1 MSVNIGLLMLVNGV
15 ASAAVAEK
23 VIEEVIVTGS
33 RTPELVSEVPASVA
47 IIGRDE
53 LMEQMKNSPE
63 LQKMLVLKV
72 PGFGAATGST
82 SNSSLT
88 LRGRKALVMIDGVPQ
103 STPLRN
109 GSLGVRSVDAS
120 ALERV
125 EVVKGA
131 SSMYGNGAA
140 GGLINY
146 ITKLPASDAEF
157 SGDIG
162 VSSRF
167 STVDTDDSFSKRIDG
182 TITGTVGD
190 FSYVVNAVYDARG
203 QQKDADGDTMGLIY
217 GLSDLTTKN
226 LFTKFGYQIDVD
238 KTLQL
243 TYNLYDSQQSSDL
256 MDLTGNP
263 ATGVKTRA
271 VENTTGNANLA
282 DPQGPKD
289 NYNVMLKYNDAELLA
304 NTELSIDAYK
314 QKIENVFFRSTR
326 LANLSLGYDAGQS
339 LILSKKEGL
348 RLNLK
353 SDFDWDQVS
362 ASFVYGIDMLNDVS
376 SQPMTDGRLWVP
388 EMDMDNKAGYL
399 QTKLVIAD
407 DWVVKAGVRREE
419 IDISVQDYST
429 LSLCSTATTCSTS
442 VDVTG
447 GKLSYQSTTY
457 NFGLR
462 YTAEPLFNPFVS
474 YSEGFDISDLGRLLR
489 TAQVTDL
496 ALVETEASVVEHIE
510 VGFSSDW
517 ENISFEFAAYQSK
530 SALGT
535 GTKLDPASGIF
546 LPVREPQ
553 KIKGFELALDYQANE
568 RLNIGATYT
577 HFNGENTDTGVPLT
591 GRYISPDKFT
601 AYLDWQP
608 SDNTRLG
615 LSYQRI
621 GDRDKFDRNAKGS
634 YDINKGPVE
643 GYQLVDARGSYQM
656 DNWEFYTAV
665 ENLLNEDYYPAGA
678 QSIVLASYYSKGLG
692 RTATVGMSYRF

>member
-1 MSVNIGLLMLVNGV
+1 MSINLGLLMLANSVV
-15 ASAAVAEK
+15 APAV

-47 IIGRDE
+47 IIGRDD

-120 ALERV
+120 ALERI

-131 SSMYGNGAA
+131 TSMYGNGAA

-146 ITKLPASDAEF
+146 ITKLPAGSEEF

-167 STVDTDDSFSKRIDG
+167 SLVDADDSFSKRIDG
-182 TITGTVGD
+182 TVTGTVGD

-226 LFTKFGYQIDVD
+226 LFTKFGYELDAE
-238 KTLQL
+238 KKLQL

-256 MDLTGNP
+256 MDMTGNP
-263 ATGVKTRA
+263 LTGVKTQA
-271 VENTTGNANLA
+271 VENNTGAANLA

-289 NYNVMLKYNDAELLA
+289 NYNVMLKYSDADFLE
-304 NTELSIDAYK
+304 NTELVFDGYK

-326 LANLSLGYDAGQS
+326 LANLSLGHEAGQS
-339 LILSKKEGL
+339 LILSKKQGL

-353 SDFDWDQVS
+353 TSVDWDAVS
-362 ASFVYGIDMLNDVS
+362 ANFIYGIDMLNDVS

-399 QTKLVIAD
+399 QAKFVIAD
-407 DWVVKAGVRREE
+407 DWVFKAGVRREE
-419 IDISVQDYST
+419 VNISVEDYST

-442 VDVTG
+442 VEVTG

-457 NFGLR
+457 NVGLR

-489 TAQVTDL
+489 TSKVTDL
-496 ALVETEASVVEHIE
+496 ALVETEASVVEHFE
-510 VGFSSDW
+510 VGFSSSWDKLR
-517 ENISFEFAAYQSK
+517 FEFAAYQSK

-535 GTKLDPASGIF
+535 GTKLDDASGIF

-553 KIKGFELALDYQANE
+553 EITGFELALDYDVSDS
-568 RLNIGATYT
+568 LNIGATYT

-601 AYLDWQP
+601 AYADWQP
-608 SDNTRLG
+608 TDHTRLG

-621 GDRDKFDRNAKGS
+621 GDRDKFDRNAKGG

-643 GYQLVDARGSYQM
+643 GYQLLDARGSYQLGK
-656 DNWEFYTAV
+656 WELYAAV

-692 RTATVGMSYRF
+692 RTATVGMSYNF